1 MGDIMKGILARY
13 RKHGSLFAVFIGLFI
28 PCLLLTFPS
37 MADVYRY
44 VDENGIVHFSNVPTN
59 PKFKVWIREGPVHFP
74 PGTDYTEYDSLIAE
88 TARKYGVDFALVK
101 AVIKTESN
109 FNHRAVSKK
118 GAKGLMQLMPQTA
131 SVLGVNDCFHPE
143 DNIVGGIRHLSYLI
157 DLYDAD
163 LKLALAA
170 YNAGENAVARY
181 RGIPPYAET
190 RAYVRR
196 VLDNYERYRHEPIV
210 VKATVKTKQ

>member
-1 MGDIMKGILARY
+1 
-13 RKHGSLFAVFIGLFI
+13 
-28 PCLLLTFPS
+28 
-37 MADVYRY
+37 
-44 VDENGIVHFSNVPTN
+44 
-59 PKFKVWIREGPVHFP
+59 
-74 PGTDYTEYDSLIAE
+74 
-88 TARKYGVDFALVK
+88 
-101 AVIKTESN
+101 
-109 FNHRAVSKK
+109 
-118 GAKGLMQLMPQTA
+118 MQLMPQTA

-210 VKATVKTKQ
+210 VKATVKTRQ